1 MTTTAWIFMLGAF
14 VIIAGAALLS
24 LNKILK
30 NNK

>member
-1 MTTTAWIFMLGAF
+1 MTTTSWIFMLGAF
-14 VIIAGAALLS
+14 VIIVGAALLS